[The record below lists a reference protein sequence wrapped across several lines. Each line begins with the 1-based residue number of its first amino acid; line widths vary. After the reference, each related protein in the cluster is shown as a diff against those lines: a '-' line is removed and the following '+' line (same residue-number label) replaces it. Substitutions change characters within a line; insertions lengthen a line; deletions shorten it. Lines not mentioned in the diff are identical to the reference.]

1 MKKYKVLHHTLGND
15 EEGKRAWLNQ
25 TEKGHKHLEDH
36 TAKDLNAQFVNSGIK
51 YELVDDSVIVVD
63 SENIT
68 ERPLTNADKITID
81 WRDNEDGTSTAYI
94 DDEIALLDGKPWIW
108 TPKETK

>member
-51 YELVDDSVIVVD
+51 YELVEGEETAFNID
-63 SENIT
+63 SETKQEQVTKTELVKHIIT
-68 ERPLTNADKITID
+68 E
-81 WRDNEDGTSTAYI
+81 EDLVNNPEMVEQGI
-94 DDEIALLDGKPWIW
+94 KVGDEIEIPA
-108 TPKETK
+108 KEA